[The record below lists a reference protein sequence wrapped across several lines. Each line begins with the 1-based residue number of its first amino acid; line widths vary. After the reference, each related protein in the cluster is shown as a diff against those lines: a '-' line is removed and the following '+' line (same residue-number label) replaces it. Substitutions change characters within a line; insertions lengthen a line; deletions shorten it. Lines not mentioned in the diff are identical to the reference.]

1 MCVGVFERERVRE
14 KMCLKLQ
21 ETQSEKTCVF
31 VLVCVQKGA
40 YLKLVNGE
48 RERLLESIEQTE
60 NNLDEM
66 RKGDKNGGLKMSL
79 PGTEEATPPILHRT
93 RNLGFKN

>member
-1 MCVGVFERERVRE
+1 MLLLHRNRTETYFCSTGVRSDRSPTTSSQER
-14 KMCLKLQ
+14 K
-21 ETQSEKTCVF
+21 
-31 VLVCVQKGA
+31 
-40 YLKLVNGE
+40 

-66 RKGDKNGGLKMSL
+66 RKDDKNGGLKMSL
-79 PGTEEATPPILHRT
+79 PGTEEATPLILHRT

>member
-1 MCVGVFERERVRE
+1 MFDRIGAQQHQVKKER
-14 KMCLKLQ
+14 
-21 ETQSEKTCVF
+21 
-31 VLVCVQKGA
+31 
-40 YLKLVNGE
+40 E

-66 RKGDKNGGLKMSL
+66 RKDDKNGGLKMSL
-79 PGTEEATPPILHRT
+79 PGSEEATPLTLHRT